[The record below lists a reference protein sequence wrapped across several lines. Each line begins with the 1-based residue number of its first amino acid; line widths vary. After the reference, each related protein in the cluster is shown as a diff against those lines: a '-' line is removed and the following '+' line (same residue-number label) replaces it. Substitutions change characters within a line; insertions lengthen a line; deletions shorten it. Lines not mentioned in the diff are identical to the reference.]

1 MDRNQVMTI
10 LKAYICTELLNN
22 ADYPIKDD
30 QPLITGGLMD
40 SFSLAQVGV
49 FVEDAFGIYIP
60 DTDLTVK
67 NMDTLNLMANEVVER
82 EG

>member
-1 MDRNQVMTI
+1 MDRNEVMTI

-67 NMDTLNLMANEVVER
+67 NMNTLNLMANEVVER
-82 EG
+82 AG

>member
-67 NMDTLNLMANEVVER
+67 NMDTLSLMANEVVER
-82 EG
+82 AG

>member
-1 MDRNQVMTI
+1 MDRNEVMTI

-67 NMDTLNLMANEVVER
+67 NMDTLSLMANEVVER
-82 EG
+82 AG